1 MISITDIQVKY
12 WGLQETKRNNQAT
25 EQETHR
31 SNVARENETSTHNRA
46 QEALGMM
53 QLSEASRHNMATEQ
67 ISRDTLN
74 ESSRHNRA
82 QESLGYSQLAET
94 RRVNNA
100 NIANINARTEGQ
112 KQANRSASVKAN
124 KDEKLAGIDLVTTGA
139 NMIIEPIS
147 GVVGIVD
154 DVVGMVNPLKKIF
167 NK

>member
-1 MISITDIQVKY
+1 MRTNRV
-12 WGLQETKRNNQAT
+12 N

-31 SNVARENETSTHNRA
+31 SNLARELETSTHNRA

-53 QLSEASRHNMATEQ
+53 QLSEASRHNLATEQ
-67 ISRDTLN
+67 ISRDQLS
-74 ESSRHNRA
+74 EASRHNRA
-82 QESLGYSQLAET
+82 QENVSYQQLVEQ

-100 NIANINARTEGQ
+100 NIANINARTAGQ
-112 KQANRSASVKAN
+112 NEANRSAKVKAN

-167 NK
+167 KK